1 MQACMPALSAKIC
14 PDNYRDGQQN
24 FNYLHTVM
32 QNIAGMIT
40 PLDSNPIFDLAANL
54 VNQTNRHIFLTGKA
68 GTGKTT
74 FLKYIKEH
82 SPKKSVIV
90 APTGI
95 AAINCG
101 GVTIHS
107 FFQLPFGPFIPVP
120 QRVDNDSAELSDA
133 YTLLQNLRIH
143 NEKREL
149 FEEIELLIIDEIS
162 MVRCDVLDAIDVVL
176 RHVRKKRGIPFGGVQ
191 MIYIGDLFQ
200 LPPVVQEHE
209 WSILRN
215 FYRTPFF
222 FHAKVIEQIPPLIIE
237 LQKIY
242 RQQDP
247 LFIDLLNRVRNNI
260 TSQEDLE
267 LLNSCHNKSLI
278 PNETEAVITL
288 TSHNYLAD
296 RINTEELAKLPG
308 EPSLFDGTVDGDF
321 PAKSYPTEKQLVL
334 KEGVQI
340 MFIKNDMKQKE
351 RRYYNGKLGR
361 ISCIDGEKVYV
372 EFPGES
378 EHLVLEREVW
388 RNVRYVYNPK
398 EQLVEEQELGQFSQF
413 PIRLAW
419 AITIHKSQG
428 LTFQK
433 IVIDAANSFSAG
445 QVYVALSRCTSL
457 QGIALKSSITNKS
470 IQTDERILS
479 FMQQSTSVQELQRI
493 YQDEKHQYLYSIL
506 IKAFE
511 WNAVSNQIDAIM
523 HVFDKRN
530 IPHKEEAVAL
540 MQTIYTWIE
549 ENKKVSRIFQRHL
562 YAWMKEASDQEDY
575 THVHQRVDDAS
586 KYFSTKMN
594 EEVIGPLERHI
605 DATRKM
611 KKVRKYLKDVQLL
624 LRILLLQQKSMV
636 QSKELLLVSNPQQP
650 ISR

>member
-1 MQACMPALSAKIC
+1 MEGTI
-14 PDNYRDGQQN
+14 N
-24 FNYLHTVM
+24 
-32 QNIAGMIT
+32 
-40 PLDSNPIFDLAANL
+40 PLESNPVFELAANL

-74 FLKYIKEH
+74 FLKYIKDH

-120 QRVDNDSAELSDA
+120 QRVDSESAELSDA

-143 NEKREL
+143 NDKREL

-176 RHVRKKRGIPFGGVQ
+176 RHIRKKRGIPFGGVQ

-209 WSILRN
+209 WNILRN

-222 FHAKVIEQIPPLIIE
+222 FHAKVMEQTSPLIIE

-242 RQQDP
+242 RQQDTV
-247 LFIDLLNRVRNNI
+247 FIDLLNRVRNNI
-260 TSQEDLE
+260 TSKHDLE
-267 LLNSCHNKSLI
+267 LLNSCHNKQLV
-278 PNETEAVITL
+278 PNDDEAVITL

-296 RINTEELAKLPG
+296 RINAEELAKLQG
-308 EPSLFDGTVDGDF
+308 ESFQFDGTVEGDF
-321 PAKSYPTEKQLVL
+321 PSKSYPTEKELVL
-334 KEGVQI
+334 KEGAQV
-340 MFIKNDMKQKE
+340 MFIKNDVQKE
-351 RRYYNGKLGR
+351 RRYFNGKLGH

-372 EFPGES
+372 EFAGES
-378 EHLVLEREVW
+378 EHLTLEREVW
-388 RNVRYVYNPK
+388 RNIRYVYNPK
-398 EQLVEEQELGQFSQF
+398 EQLVEEEELGQFSQY

-433 IVIDAANSFSAG
+433 VIIDAANSFSAG

-457 QGIALKSSITNKS
+457 QGIALKSPITNRS
-470 IQTDERILS
+470 IQTDERILD
-479 FMQQSTSVQELQRI
+479 FMQQGISQQELQQI
-493 YQDEKHQYLYSIL
+493 YQNEKHQYLYSIL

-511 WNAVSNQIDAIM
+511 WTAVLNQLDAVI
-523 HVFDKRN
+523 HSFSKRN
-530 IPHKEEAVAL
+530 IPHKDEAIAL
-540 MQTIYTWIE
+540 MQTIYTWLE
-549 ENKKVSRIFQRHL
+549 ENKKVSRNFQRHL
-562 YAWMKEASDQEDY
+562 YTWMKEASDHDDY
-575 THVHQRVDDAS
+575 THVHKRVDDAA
-586 KYFSTKMN
+586 KYFSARMN

-650 ISR
+650 ITR